1 MPEKIRAYLNEHTN
15 PPVFVTSGLVT
26 IMLVALAVAFPSR
39 FGRVANDIQDFITT
53 YFGWFYILGTTFI
66 LVFVVLLMFSRYG
79 RIRLGPDEAKPDY
92 ATWPWVCMMFT
103 AGMGIGLVYYSV
115 SEPIAHFKNPPL
127 AQGGTEQAAVT
138 AMNYTLFHWGLHPW
152 AIYSL
157 LGLAL
162 GYFAFRKGLPLK
174 PAAAFYPLLGN
185 RIYGPIGHGIDILA
199 VFGTL
204 FGLATSI
211 GFGAT
216 QITAGL
222 NVLFGIPNSLTV
234 QLLVITT
241 VEAVAITSI
250 MLGID
255 AGIRRL
261 SVVNMWLAI
270 GLCAFVFALG
280 PTLHILNSIASDTG
294 YYLQHLPQTS
304 LTVFPNGPGAEFQ
317 SIWTLFYWG
326 WWISWSPFVGMFI
339 ARISYGY
346 TIRQFIAGTLL
357 IPTGASIVWFVVFG
371 RTALEALLDDG
382 GNKALLTASAPK
394 AIFVLLEQL
403 PVTGL
408 IALIASVIT
417 ITVVTL
423 FFATSSD
430 SGSLVVDILTNGGD
444 PHPIWQQRLFWA
456 VMEGLIAAVLL
467 IAGAAT
473 GGDAL
478 GALQTGA
485 VTTGLPF
492 CAVLLLM
499 CYTLYRALSQE
510 RSPDRILKRDD
521 RDDSEESIPTGG
533 SRRSAP
539 ERPTRRPR
547 PEPPAKAG
555 RSTSSAAR
563 RGR

>member
-15 PPVFVTSGLVT
+15 PPVFITSGLVM

-39 FGRVANDIQDFITT
+39 FGKIANDIQDFITI

-79 RIRLGPDEAKPDY
+79 RIRLGPDDARPDY
-92 ATWPWVCMMFT
+92 ATWPWACMMFT

-127 AQGGTEQAAVT
+127 AAGGTEQAAVT

-152 AIYSL
+152 ALYSL

-162 GYFAFRKGLPLK
+162 GYFSFRKGLPLK
-174 PAAAFYPLLGN
+174 PAAAFYPLLGD
-185 RIYGPIGHGIDILA
+185 RIYGPAGHGIDILA

-234 QLLVITT
+234 QLLVIAT

-280 PTLHILNSIASDTG
+280 PTLHILNSIVSDTG
-294 YYLQHLPQTS
+294 YYFQHLPLTS
-304 LTVFPNGPGAEFQ
+304 LTVFPKGPGAEFQ
-317 SIWTLFYWG
+317 STWTLFYWG

-371 RTALEALLDDG
+371 RTALKALLDDG
-382 GNKALLTASAPK
+382 GNQALLTASAPK

-408 IALIASVIT
+408 IAVTAAVVT

-510 RSPDRILKRDD
+510 RLADRILKRDD
-521 RDDSEESIPTGG
+521 RDDSEESTPSRGG
-533 SRRSAP
+533 RRSAP
-539 ERPTRRPR
+539 GRPTRRR
-547 PEPPAKAG
+547 RSEPGEKAG
-555 RSTSSAAR
+555 QSTNSAAR

>member
-1 MPEKIRAYLNEHTN
+1 MPKKIRAYLREHTN
-15 PPVFVTSGLVT
+15 PPVFVTSGLV
-26 IMLVALAVAFPSR
+26 MLVLVGLAVTSPSR
-39 FGRVANDIQDFITT
+39 FGRIANDIQDFITT

-92 ATWPWVCMMFT
+92 SIWPWICMMFT

-115 SEPIAHFKNPPL
+115 SEPIAHFKHPPL

-138 AMNYTLFHWGLHPW
+138 AMSYTLFHWGLHPW
-152 AIYSL
+152 ALYSL

-174 PAAAFYPLLGN
+174 PAAAFYPVLGN

-222 NVLFGIPNSLTV
+222 NVLFGIPDNLTV
-234 QLLVITT
+234 RLLVIIT

-294 YYLQHLPQTS
+294 HYLQHLPQLS
-304 LTVFPNGPGAEFQ
+304 LTVFPSGPGAEFQ
-317 SIWTLFYWG
+317 SSWTLFYWG

-371 RTALEALLDDG
+371 RTALAALLAEG

-403 PVTGL
+403 PITGL
-408 IALIASVIT
+408 LAIIASVIT

-510 RSPDRILKRDD
+510 RLPDRILKRNN
-521 RDDSEESIPTGG
+521 RGDSEESTPSRG

-539 ERPTRRPR
+539 DRPTRRR
-547 PEPPAKAG
+547 PSEPEAKAG
-555 RSTSSAAR
+555 PSANNTVR
-563 RGR
+563 RER

>member
-15 PPVFVTSGLVT
+15 PPVFITSGLVM

-39 FGRVANDIQDFITT
+39 FGKIANDIQDFITT

-79 RIRLGPDEAKPDY
+79 RIRLGPDDAKPDY

-115 SEPIAHFKNPPL
+115 AEPIAHFKNPPL
-127 AQGGTEQAAVT
+127 AAGGTEQAAVI
-138 AMNYTLFHWGLHPW
+138 AMNYTIFHWGLHPW
-152 AIYSL
+152 ALYSL

-162 GYFAFRKGLPLK
+162 GYFSFRKGLPLK
-174 PAAAFYPLLGN
+174 PAAAFYPLLGD
-185 RIYGPIGHGIDILA
+185 RIYGPAGHGIDILA

-222 NVLFGIPNSLTV
+222 NVLFGIPSNLTV
-234 QLLVITT
+234 QLLVIAT

-261 SVVNMWLAI
+261 SVINMWLAI

-280 PTLHILNSIASDTG
+280 PTLHILNSIVSDTG

-317 SIWTLFYWG
+317 ATWTLFYWG

-346 TIRQFIAGTLL
+346 TIRQLIAGTLL

-382 GNKALLTASAPK
+382 GNQALLTASAPK

-408 IALIASVIT
+408 IAVTAAVVT

-499 CYTLYRALSQE
+499 CYTLYKALSQE
-510 RSPDRILKRDD
+510 QLPNRISMVDD
-521 RDDSEESIPTGG
+521 RSESEESSSTCGARG
-533 SRRSAP
+533 QAP
-539 ERPTRRPR
+539 EQPTRRPR
-547 PEPPAKAG
+547 PEPGEKAG
-555 RSTSSAAR
+555 QSTNSATR